1 MMFSNWEWQLSVSD
15 TFSLVEQWG
24 NGRVLRIKIALE
36 AEILNLA
43 WQMHRCPA
51 TKASRFVSS
60 LPPMQGKTSET
71 SFVYCFSS
79 VRILHNI
86 RYGSFCP
93 TPSAPTPS
101 RFLHKI
107 R

>member
-43 WQMHRCPA
+43 W
-51 TKASRFVSS
+51 
-60 LPPMQGKTSET
+60 
-71 SFVYCFSS
+71 
-79 VRILHNI
+79 
-86 RYGSFCP
+86 
-93 TPSAPTPS
+93 
-101 RFLHKI
+101 
-107 R
+107 